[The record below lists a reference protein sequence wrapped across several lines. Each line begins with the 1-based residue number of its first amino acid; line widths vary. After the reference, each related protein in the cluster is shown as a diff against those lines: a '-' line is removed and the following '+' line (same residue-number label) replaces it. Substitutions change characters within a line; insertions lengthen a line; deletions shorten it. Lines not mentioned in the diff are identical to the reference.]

1 MVGVHGACTDGY
13 VTKLYLPNKGSLAE
27 AKQAY
32 NQNHD
37 MAGKVMLWNLRTAF
51 QVLM

>member
-37 MAGKVMLWNLRTAF
+37 MAGKVML
-51 QVLM
+51 